1 MRYTWKTFSRELI
14 LLLVA
19 VVWWIPFYFLVTI
32 AVRPSEDLFKPPMQ
46 LPSSVDLGNFSSAW
60 KGAGSLSM
68 NTAMVNSIIITVI
81 SVVLLIIFGSACAWA
96 VARHPGKMGVVLY
109 LLFAVG
115 IILPFQLG
123 IVPIYA
129 AFRHLGLVGN
139 YAGIIVLNVGLQMP
153 FAVFLYTGFVR
164 TLPREYEEAAT
175 VDGAGPVKAFV
186 KVVFP
191 LLRPVTG
198 TVAILTSIGI
208 WNDFFN
214 PLIFLGGTDKGTVPL
229 AIYSFVGEY
238 ATQWNLIFAAV
249 IIALIPMLLFFIV
262 AQRQMVKGFAG
273 GLKG

>member
-1 MRYTWKTFSRELI
+1 MKYTWATYSREFI

-19 VVWWIPFYFLVTI
+19 AIWWVPFYFLVTI
-32 AVRPSEDLFKPPMQ
+32 AVRPTTDLFKPPLT
-46 LPSSVDLGNFSSAW
+46 LPSSIDLSNFSSAW
-60 KGAGSLSM
+60 KGNGNLGLGTSLL
-68 NTAMVNSIIITVI
+68 NSIIITVI
-81 SVVLLIIFGSACAWA
+81 SVLILIAAGSTCAWA

-109 LLFAVG
+109 MLFAVG

-123 IVPIYA
+123 IVPIYS
-129 AFRHLGLVGN
+129 AFKDLGLVGN
-139 YAGIIVLNVGLQMP
+139 YTGIILLNVGLQMP

-164 TLPREYEEAAT
+164 TLPRDYEEAAT
-175 VDGAGPVKAFV
+175 VDGAGPVRAFV

-191 LLRPVTG
+191 LLRPITG

-214 PLIFLGGTDKGTVPL
+214 PLIFLGGTDKGTLPL
-229 AIYSFVGEY
+229 AIFSFVGEY

-249 IIALIPMLLFFIV
+249 IISLIPMLLFFLV